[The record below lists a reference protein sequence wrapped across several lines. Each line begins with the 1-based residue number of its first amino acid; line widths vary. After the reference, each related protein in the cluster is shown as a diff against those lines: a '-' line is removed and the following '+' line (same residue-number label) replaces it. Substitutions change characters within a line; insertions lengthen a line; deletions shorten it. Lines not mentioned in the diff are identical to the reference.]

1 MGFSTGKW
9 EGDIL
14 VVTTTHIKQ
23 EWIRRNGVPNSDRST
38 MIEHFIRHG
47 NILTHMVQWTDPV
60 NLTEPL
66 LRSEEFVLQERTAGN
81 WLWPCEYVDEVA
93 DRPRGE
99 VPHYLPGKSPYAG
112 DFAWRY
118 GVPVEAANGG
128 AETMYPEYRD
138 KLRTLPQAHQA
149 GAPVAPQDPDIHE
162 QAVHRSSPLRGRRLC
177 WRRRARAD
185 AGPRSARPPTG
196 APAATS
202 TPSTSR
208 ATCTWWSARAATSRC
223 RPAPT
228 ASCSWTPGW
237 PRTPRSC
244 SARCARSCR
253 DGPIRW
259 IVNTH
264 AHEDHTGGNEV
275 IGKAGSTTNG
285 NPTPIVAHENVLTR
299 MSLPG
304 GGQTARPDGGLA
316 DQLVREG
323 HEGLLLQ
330 RRAGD
335 GLPRAARPTPTAT
348 RWCCSGGRT
357 W

>member
-1 MGFSTGKW
+1 MGVRYFVAAALGVLSVSVPAAAQVSLVGEWSPRYHEDQPDRIPGPELGDYTGLPITDGARLAADSWDASRLTLPEHQCKVHNAPYIYHGPLQFRMWEERDPRTQRVVAFKNYINTYEQERTIWMDGRTHPPAWAPATWMGFSTGTW

-118 GVPVEAANGG
+118 GVPLEAAGGG

-138 KLRTLPQAHQA
+138 KLRTLPK
-149 GAPVAPQDPDIHE
+149 
-162 QAVHRSSPLRGRRLC
+162 
-177 WRRRARAD
+177 
-185 AGPRSARPPTG
+185 PTK
-196 APAATS
+196 
-202 TPSTSR
+202 
-208 ATCTWWSARAATSRC
+208 
-223 RPAPT
+223 PAP
-228 ASCSWTPGW
+228 
-237 PRTPRSC
+237 R
-244 SARCARSCR
+244 
-253 DGPIRW
+253 
-259 IVNTH
+259 
-264 AHEDHTGGNEV
+264 
-275 IGKAGSTTNG
+275 
-285 NPTPIVAHENVLTR
+285 
-299 MSLPG
+299 
-304 GGQTARPDGGLA
+304 
-316 DQLVREG
+316 
-323 HEGLLLQ
+323 
-330 RRAGD
+330 
-335 GLPRAARPTPTAT
+335 
-348 RWCCSGGRT
+348 
-357 W
+357 